1 MKYRLAEGNGECF
14 YFIGTL
20 PQQTLMLDCT
30 LMLACML
37 VHGQPHAC
45 LEGGHEY
52 AGVEDDGYPRGL
64 NQADMDTS
72 LATLRAMAE
81 EVHAATTLL
90 RRAAGTRK
98 RHCAIVHVHKLCVD
112 DVTYTDL
119 RIAGM
124 QCFTGTAAV
133 ASLHF
138 RLTSKHFNIQSRL
151 V

>member
-1 MKYRLAEGNGECF
+1 
-14 YFIGTL
+14 
-20 PQQTLMLDCT
+20 MLK
-30 LMLACML
+30 
-37 VHGQPHAC
+37 PHAC
-45 LEGGHEY
+45 LEGCHEY

-90 RRAAGTRK
+90 RKAAGTRK

-124 QCFTGTAAV
+124 QTPKVGQPQLLGFSSG
-133 ASLHF
+133 
-138 RLTSKHFNIQSRL
+138 
-151 V
+151 